1 MGPVLPKKADKTS
14 ATAMH
19 YGAPSQ
25 DNLTKSFINVLLSE
39 TDRTHTQV
47 GICLI
52 SLSSHHN
59 TCVP

>member
-25 DNLTKSFINVLLSE
+25 DSLTKSFINVLLSKL
-39 TDRTHTQV
+39 TALTHKWV
-47 GICLI
+47 F
-52 SLSSHHN
+52 S
-59 TCVP
+59 